1 MSITEAI
8 ILGLVQGLT
17 EFIPISSTG
26 HLKLVPEILGWGDP
40 GAAVS
45 AVIQFGTT
53 LAVIIYFARDIV
65 RLAAGFFRGLVTR
78 RLFADADSREAWYVI
93 FATLPIVVLGL
104 LLKHFIET
112 VFRSTWIVMFQLVFV
127 AVLMQLS
134 EAYARR
140 RGFRE
145 RETFDAKDAWAMG
158 FGQCIALI
166 PGSSRSGST
175 IMTALFRRIP
185 HEYAARFSFIMSIP
199 AVTAAG
205 LLELFS
211 ERKALGAIGVTPIVV
226 AIIVAFASG
235 WASIWFLLRYLR
247 THTTHI
253 FIYYRYAI
261 GAVLAVLLLTSC
273 AAMPGKQGTRYLALG
288 DSYTIGESVAPAE
301 RFPNQLARAL
311 GIGEPQIIAKTG
323 WTTDELNAA
332 IDAANPEGPFDLV
345 TLLIG
350 VNNQYRGRSAD
361 EYRTQFAALLQ
372 RAIGFAG
379 GDPKRVIVVS
389 IPDWGVTPFA
399 GGRDRG
405 KIAREIDQ
413 FNAINREEAQ
423 RAGAKWADITPI
435 SRRAD
440 ATLVAGDGLHPSG
453 TQYAEWLKVIAPLV
467 RHETQ
472 ARIVR

>member
-8 ILGLVQGLT
+8 VLGLVQGLT

-26 HLKLVPEILGWGDP
+26 HLKLVPELLGWGDP
-40 GAAVS
+40 GAAAS
-45 AVIQFGTT
+45 AVIQFGTI

-65 RLAAGFFRGLVTR
+65 RLTVGFFRGLIAR
-78 RLFADADSREAWYVI
+78 NPFGDDDSREAWYVL
-93 FATLPIVVLGL
+93 FATIPIIILGVA
-104 LLKHFIET
+104 LKDLIHG
-112 VFRSTWIVMFQLVFV
+112 VFRSTWVVTFQLIFI
-127 AVLMQLS
+127 AILMQLA

-140 RGFRE
+140 KGFRA
-145 RETFDAKDAWAMG
+145 REEFNAKDAIAMG
-158 FGQCIALI
+158 LGQCIALI

-199 AVTAAG
+199 AITAAG
-205 LLELFS
+205 VYELVS
-211 ERKALGAIGVTPIVV
+211 EREHLATIGVTPIAVAIVV
-226 AIIVAFASG
+226 AFISG

-253 FIYYRYAI
+253 FIYYRYAL

-273 AAMPGKQGTRYLALG
+273 SAMPASRYLALG
-288 DSYTIGESVAPAE
+288 DSYTIGESVAAEE
-301 RFPNQLARAL
+301 RFPNQLAKQI

-332 IDAANPEGPFDLV
+332 IDSADPKGPYDLV

-361 EYRTQFAALLQ
+361 EYRAQFVGLLQ

-379 GDPKRVIVVS
+379 GNAKHVIVVS

-399 GGRDRG
+399 EGRDRA
-405 KIAREIDQ
+405 KVAREIDQ
-413 FNAINREEAQ
+413 FNAINREEAL
-423 RAGAKWADITPI
+423 RAGAKWVDITGI
-435 SRRAD
+435 SRRNDPA
-440 ATLVAGDGLHPSG
+440 LVAGDGLHPSG
-453 TQYAEWLKVIAPLV
+453 RQYAEWVKSIAP
-467 RHETQ
+467 E
-472 ARIVR
+472 AR